1 MPAEALTQIS
11 FLAFYLRIFP
21 SATFHRAAYGL
32 MIFSACFGISNTFV
46 MIFQCT
52 PVWFFW
58 FGWTGEY
65 QGSCIDI
72 NTYSWYKAA
81 MQIAMDLSILS
92 LPIRPLLHLSLNIK
106 KKIQIVLMFCTGF
119 LCVCICS
126 VWVKALELT
135 KFQDYRRQLSAPA
148 VLGEVLQVHQHDM

>member
-21 SATFHRAAYGL
+21 SEKFHRIAYGL

-58 FGWTGEY
+58 SGWTGEY
-65 QGSCIDI
+65 PGSCIDI

-92 LPIRPLLHLSLNIK
+92 LPIWPLLHLSLNIK

-119 LCVCICS
+119 LYVLLLS
-126 VWVKALELT
+126 NWVKVLGLT
-135 KFQDYRRQLSAPA
+135 KSQDYRRQLSAPA
-148 VLGEVLQVHQHDM
+148 VPGEVLKVDQHDV